1 MSNIFPFRFSLN
13 LCNAPPLQF
22 ERGKEEGD
30 QGESSRHTLDQL
42 QNANSPISGSLFDR
56 FNRLHTLVPSSL
68 RTERKERQKS
78 VISLSLSPSLPPCPP
93 PHPGATRFPLIVSQN
108 CRFVLRYIAFPPP
121 LFVQFAFREQGNGS
135 LLSRS
140 LRPRNVNSKQATPS
154 LESEERHGSLK
165 PSQRGILFRR
175 STS

>member
-1 MSNIFPFRFSLN
+1 MRKNCNFLQILQTIYFYIPSLLYSSINFKSSFITTFSKFDRKLDVKHFSLS
-13 LCNAPPLQF
+13 LFSKSLGACNAPPLQS

-78 VISLSLSPSLPPCPP
+78 VISLSLSPSL
-93 PHPGATRFPLIVSQN
+93 
-108 CRFVLRYIAFPPP
+108 
-121 LFVQFAFREQGNGS
+121 
-135 LLSRS
+135 SRS
-140 LRPRNVNSKQATPS
+140 LS
-154 LESEERHGSLK
+154 
-165 PSQRGILFRR
+165 RGALSPWR
-175 STS
+175 

>member
-78 VISLSLSPSLPPCPP
+78 VISLSLSPSLPPSLARSREVRYLHGDRVREKHSFLYRQNVLSCPCGSSP
-93 PHPGATRFPLIVSQN
+93 RPLSPTPSL
-108 CRFVLRYIAFPPP
+108 FTSFFPPP
-121 LFVQFAFREQGNGS
+121 PLSFRGLR
-135 LLSRS
+135 LLDTYTRT
-140 LRPRNVNSKQATPS
+140 PRGRN
-154 LESEERHGSLK
+154 
-165 PSQRGILFRR
+165 
-175 STS
+175 